1 MNKTFDIEHVDQLG
15 EVANQI
21 ATLSEDNSVIVF
33 NGEMGAGKT
42 TLINQVC
49 KLLKVISPISSPTYG
64 SVNTY
69 ERESGD
75 DVFHFDFYRIE
86 DQVEAIDIGCDEYF
100 YAGNTCF
107 IEWPEK
113 IPELIPDRFLKIS
126 INLVKENE
134 REISI
139 TEHE

>member
-1 MNKTFDIEHVDQLG
+1 MTIRYSD
-15 EVANQI
+15 
-21 ATLSEDNSVIVF
+21 LSEIDAIAQQVIQTCKGYNIWLF
-33 NGEMGAGKT
+33 EGQMGAGKT
-42 TLINQVC
+42 TLIKSICSQMN
-49 KLLKVISPISSPTYG
+49 VIDNVSSPTFSLLNVYQ
-64 SVNTY
+64 TDT
-69 ERESGD
+69 GD
-75 DVFHFDFYRIE
+75 ELFHFDFYRIE

-113 IPELIPDRFLKIS
+113 IPELIPDRFVKIS
-126 INLVKENE
+126 INLVIENE